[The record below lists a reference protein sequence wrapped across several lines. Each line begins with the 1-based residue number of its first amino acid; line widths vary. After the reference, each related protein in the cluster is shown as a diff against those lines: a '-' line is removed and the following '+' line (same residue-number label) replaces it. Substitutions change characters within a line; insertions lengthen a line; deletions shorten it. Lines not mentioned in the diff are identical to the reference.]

1 MQDPDLELLIKA
13 AQTSGEIATGFAMD
27 RLKKWDK
34 DEGAGPVTE
43 ADLAVNAYLED
54 TLQTARPDYGWLS
67 EETEDTEARLGK
79 HRAFIIDPID
89 GTRSF
94 IEGSTTWA
102 HSIAIVEDGAPVAAV
117 VYLPLRQKLYAA
129 ARGQGATLNGA
140 PITASK
146 RSVLAG
152 AELLAARPAFDAKHW
167 KDGMPDLKR
176 AYRPSLAYRLALVA
190 EGRFDG
196 MLTLRRSWE
205 WDIAAGA
212 LLLSEAGARVSDRQG
227 KALRFNKADPASNGV
242 VASSSNIHAELVA
255 ALA

>member
-13 AQTSGEIATGFAMD
+13 AQTSGEIATGFATSS
-27 RLKKWDK
+27 LKTWDK
-34 DEGAGPVTE
+34 DDDAGPVTE

-67 EETEDTEARLGK
+67 EETEDTDARLTK
-79 HRAFIIDPID
+79 QRAFIIDPID

-102 HSIAIVEDGAPVAAV
+102 HSYAIVENGAPIAAV

-129 ARGQGATLNGA
+129 AKGQGATLNGA
-140 PITASK
+140 PLRIS
-146 RSVLAG
+146 SNSDYNSIEVLATKPVFEAKNWKEG
-152 AELLAARPAFDAKHW
+152 APH
-167 KDGMPDLKR
+167 LKR
-176 AYRPSLAYRLALVA
+176 AHRPSLAYRLALVA
-190 EGRFDG
+190 EGRFDA
-196 MLTLRRSWE
+196 MITLRRSWE

-212 LLLSEAGARVSDRQG
+212 LLLSEAGAEVTDRRG
-227 KALRFNKADPASNGV
+227 VPLVFNKTDPASEGV
-242 VASSSNIHAELVA
+242 LAANPAVHAKLLN